1 MFSSHASIATAS
13 NLLVEGDS
21 AEKRIQM
28 DLLRIIAELKAEK
41 RRLDEAIEALERL
54 SARNIRRRGRPPKW
68 LKKELKSQVG
78 AGSEKANQRGSRRR
92 TEPEIRN
99 KQH

>member
-1 MFSSHASIATAS
+1 
-13 NLLVEGDS
+13 
-21 AEKRIQM
+21 M

-68 LKKELKSQVG
+68 LKEELKSQVG
-78 AGSEKANQRGSRRR
+78 AGFEKANQRGSKRR
-92 TEPEIRN
+92 TEPRN
-99 KQH
+99 